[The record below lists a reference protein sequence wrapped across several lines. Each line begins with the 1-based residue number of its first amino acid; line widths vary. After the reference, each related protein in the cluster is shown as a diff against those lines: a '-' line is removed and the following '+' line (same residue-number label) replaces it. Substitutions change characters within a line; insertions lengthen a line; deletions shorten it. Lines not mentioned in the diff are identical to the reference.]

1 MPSVLEEYLQHLV
14 VEKGLSSNSVEAY
27 QNDLSHYLQFLKE
40 VGATLDTATPAAISG
55 YLAYLSGSGL
65 SPATIQRR
73 LSAVR
78 GLYRFLVLEG
88 IMEDDP
94 TLSVDAPRRWQRLPD
109 VLSLEE
115 VNALLDAPDLSNPLG
130 IRDKAMLEMLYA
142 TGIRVSELVGLTT
155 DNLQMNKGIIRF
167 WGKGSKERVVPVGMA
182 AWSALRAYLPH
193 REKIVKGNDPHL
205 FLNRRGK
212 GLTRQRFWQIIK
224 EYAAKVGIKKRIS
237 PHTLRHSFATHLLE
251 RGLDL
256 RLLQEMLGHA
266 SLSTTEIYTHVA
278 SHHLEEVYKKSHP
291 RA

>member
-14 VEKGLSSNSVEAY
+14 VEKGLSANSVEAY
-27 QNDLSHYLQFLKE
+27 QRDLADFLDFLKE
-40 VGATLDTATPAAISG
+40 VGATIDTATPAAISG
-55 YLAYLSGSGL
+55 YLVFLSSSGL

-73 LSAVR
+73 LSALR

-88 IMEDDP
+88 VIEDDP
-94 TLSVDAPRRWQRLPD
+94 TVAVESPRRWQRLPS

-115 VNALLDAPDLSNPLG
+115 VNALLDAPDVSTPLG
-130 IRDKAMLEMLYA
+130 ARDKAMLEMLYA
-142 TGIRVSELVGLTT
+142 TGIRVSELVGLKG
-155 DNLQMNKGIIRF
+155 DNLDMNKGVIRF

-182 AWSALRAYLPH
+182 AWSALKAYLPH
-193 REKIVKGNDPHL
+193 REKMVKNDDPHL
-205 FLNRRGK
+205 FLNRRGR
-212 GLTRQRFWQIIK
+212 GLTRQRFWQIVK
-224 EYAAKVGIKKRIS
+224 EYAAKVGITKPIS

-278 SHHLEEVYKKSHP
+278 THHLEEVYKKSHP

>member
-14 VEKGLSSNSVEAY
+14 VEKGLSPNSVEAY
-27 QNDLSHYLQFLKE
+27 QGDLAHYLEFLKE
-40 VGATLDTATPAAISG
+40 VGATVDTATPAVVSG
-55 YLAYLSGSGL
+55 YLVFLSSSGL

-78 GLYRFLVLEG
+78 GLYRFMVLEG
-88 IMEDDP
+88 IVEDDP
-94 TLSVDAPRRWQRLPD
+94 TLTVESPKRWKRLPS

-115 VNALLDAPDLSNPLG
+115 VNALLDAPDCSTPLG
-130 IRDKAMLEMLYA
+130 MRDKAMLEVLYA
-142 TGIRVSELVGLTT
+142 TGIRVSELVGLKGE
-155 DNLQMNKGIIRF
+155 NLEMNRGVIRF
-167 WGKGSKERVVPVGMA
+167 WGKGSKERVVPMGME
-182 AWSALRAYLPH
+182 AWSALKAYLPH
-193 REKIVKGNDPHL
+193 REAMVKDNDPHL
-205 FLNRRGK
+205 FLNRRGH
-212 GLTRQRFWQIIK
+212 GLTRQRFWQIVK
-224 EYAAKVGIKKRIS
+224 EYAAKVGITKPIS

-278 SHHLEEVYKKSHP
+278 SHHLEEVYRKSHP